1 MRSNSLPGHQGFGG
15 RLHQR
20 AWPIVPER
28 VQLYRVTQRTF
39 ATNCNDQTRTA
50 TNRPDQETAAM
61 KRRSTMML
69 LAAAVAAALAQPL
82 AHAQSF
88 SDLTRWVPQDANA
101 VMALNVEKALDSD
114 MGKDKFWRQ
123 VLQLNNKEGRTAVR
137 PEFQSVVMAASVDMH
152 EEVEADWQVFL
163 ARSTVLPATKDI
175 AKRQGATLEQI
186 SGFDAMLSP
195 RGSYVVRL
203 GPETIGAYTPA
214 SRQRVRKTLDL
225 TKEGSKLAANLSTSV
240 SQFEASG
247 ATMLFALD
255 LEGASSAANIA
266 AHLKSDNS
274 LKDTN
279 VKPEE
284 LAALLATIKR
294 VALRVNISDKAAAIV
309 DIELG
314 KPADM
319 LGPVAAKV
327 LDGALSSKGLQIED
341 VKDWTSKVNGN
352 TVTLTGNLTGSSL
365 GRLFSLFTPP
375 RPSVPAAE
383 SKPAGDK
390 NAVPDKAAATL
401 AYYRSVDEYLKDV
414 QRIRTAQD
422 PTAAASFLTRYAD
435 KIEQLP
441 ILGVDPDL
449 LTWTEKTVATLRQAS
464 GQLRQSRINSR
475 RAMMEQANPWTIR
488 DVSNNNAN
496 ADNQGYYSGTDWS
509 GVDYDMKW
517 KKMQQETDRTKA
529 RILAETAGKEA
540 AMGTL
545 SSISSSWQVMR
556 RTLTTK
562 YNVEF

>member
-1 MRSNSLPGHQGFGG
+1 
-15 RLHQR
+15 
-20 AWPIVPER
+20 
-28 VQLYRVTQRTF
+28 
-39 ATNCNDQTRTA
+39 
-50 TNRPDQETAAM
+50 M

-69 LAAAVAAALAQPL
+69 LAAAVAAALVQPL

-101 VMALNVEKALDSD
+101 VMALNVEKALDSE

-152 EEVEADWQVFL
+152 EEVESDWQVFL
-163 ARSTVLPATKDI
+163 ARSAVLPATKDI

-255 LEGASSAANIA
+255 LEGAASAADIA

-284 LAALLATIKR
+284 LATLLATIKR
-294 VALRVNISDKAAAIV
+294 VALRVNIGDKAAAIV

-375 RPSVPAAE
+375 RPSMPTAE

-435 KIEQLP
+435 KIEHLP

-464 GQLRQSRINSR
+464 GQLRQSRINGR

-529 RILAETAGKEA
+529 RILADTAGKEA